1 MKINR
6 GDNMKTFEVKAYALN
21 KIWYEETYSVKANSV
36 EDAKQKVI
44 NYSEDAEL
52 INDQQSEVDDTRY
65 KFNID
70 SVKESE

>member
-1 MKINR
+1 
-6 GDNMKTFEVKAYALN
+6 MKTYEVKAYALN

-65 KFNID
+65 EFNID
-70 SVKESE
+70 SVKENEDDT

>member
-1 MKINR
+1 
-6 GDNMKTFEVKAYALN
+6 MKTYEVKAYALN

-44 NYSEDAEL
+44 NYSKDAEL

-70 SVKESE
+70 SIKENEDA

>member
-1 MKINR
+1 
-6 GDNMKTFEVKAYALN
+6 MKTFEVKAYALN

-44 NYSEDAEL
+44 NYSDDAEL

-65 KFNID
+65 EFNID
-70 SVKESE
+70 SVKESKNENK

>member
-1 MKINR
+1 
-6 GDNMKTFEVKAYALN
+6 MKTYEVKAYALN

-65 KFNID
+65 EFNID
-70 SVKESE
+70 SVKETEDDS

>member
-1 MKINR
+1 
-6 GDNMKTFEVKAYALN
+6 MKTFEVKAYALN

-52 INDQQSEVDDTRY
+52 INDQQSEVYDTRY
-65 KFNID
+65 DFNID
-70 SVKESE
+70 SVKETQDEN

>member
-1 MKINR
+1 
-6 GDNMKTFEVKAYALN
+6 MKTYEVKAYALN

-65 KFNID
+65 EFNID
-70 SVKESE
+70 SVKEKEDDS

>member
-1 MKINR
+1 
-6 GDNMKTFEVKAYALN
+6 MKTFKVKAYALN

-65 KFNID
+65 EFNIE
-70 SVKESE
+70 SVKENENDS